1 MTRASIV
8 CVFYSGFYAQLTAE
22 AKHPFVI
29 CLYAMVP
36 FQFVPDPSVSF
47 IRGSAVDFFNLLC
60 NLPVF
65 YLMCR
70 YFPAYPFVIRSTRY
84 AAESTKQPDRI
95 SMCLMF
101 FFYCLIY
108 GFMPY
113 QAQPRLLSASSNF
126 FKKDASISARS
137 FSALSS
143 LFSARSR
150 SSSDISLSV
159 FRLPRLS

>member
-1 MTRASIV
+1 MARASIV
-8 CVFYSGFYAQLTAE
+8 CVFYGGFYALFTAE
-22 AKHPFVI
+22 AEHPLVI

-36 FQFVPDPSVSF
+36 FQFVPDSSVSF
-47 IRGSAVDFFNLLC
+47 IRGSGVDFFNFLR

-70 YFPAYPFVIRSTRY
+70 YFPVHPFIIRGTRY

-101 FFYCLIY
+101 FLYCLIY
-108 GFMPY
+108 GFVPY
-113 QAQPRLLSASSNF
+113 QAQPRPLSISSNF
-126 FKKDASISARS
+126 FKKDVSISARS

-143 LFSARSR
+143 LFSACSR

-159 FRLPRLS
+159 LLLPRLS